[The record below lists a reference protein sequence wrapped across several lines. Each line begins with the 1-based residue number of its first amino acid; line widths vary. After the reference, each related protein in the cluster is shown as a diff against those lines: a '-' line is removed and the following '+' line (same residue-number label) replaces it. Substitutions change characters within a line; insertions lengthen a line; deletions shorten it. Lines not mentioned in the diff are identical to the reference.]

1 MKTLFFLEMK
11 RTPEPELM
19 EIPLQVKA
27 YADADFS
34 KSDSMV
40 VQGLEKF
47 LKKVGKTLNNN
58 DLILDIAC
66 GPGNISERIAKNWPF
81 VKVVG
86 IDGSKEM
93 LNQAE
98 KKLCRSFIKNLSY
111 ELIEIN
117 SIATGDKSLPF
128 EADVLV
134 SNSALHHF
142 HDPLRFWNALKKMG
156 NNKCIHVHRDLIRP
170 DSIEKTLEIQ
180 EKYLSTSPEILK
192 KDFYASL
199 KASFTVDE
207 VNQQL
212 SDAELSQLEVFQV
225 DELYL
230 EIFGCI

>member
-1 MKTLFFLEMK
+1 MK

-19 EIPLQVKA
+19 ETPSQVKA

-34 KSDSMV
+34 RSDSMV
-40 VQGLEKF
+40 VKGLEKY

-58 DLILDIAC
+58 DLILDVAC
-66 GPGNISERIAKNWPF
+66 GPGNISQRIAENWPF

-98 KKLCRSFIKNLSY
+98 KKLCESFTKNLTY

-117 SIATGDKSLPF
+117 SIATGKKLFPLK
-128 EADVLV
+128 ADVLV

-142 HDPLRFWNALKKMG
+142 HDPYRFWEALKKLG
-156 NNKCIHVHRDLIRP
+156 KNNCIHIHRDLIRP
-170 DSIEKTLEIQ
+170 TSIDKAFEIK
-180 EKYLSTSPEILK
+180 EKYLSTAPEILK
-192 KDFYASL
+192 NDFYASL
-199 KASFTVDE
+199 KASFTVNE

-212 SDAELSQLEVFQV
+212 VNAGLSQL
-225 DELYL
+225 
-230 EIFGCI
+230 

>member
-1 MKTLFFLEMK
+1 MK
-11 RTPEPELM
+11 RIPEPELM
-19 EIPLQVKA
+19 ETPSQVKA

-40 VQGLEKF
+40 VKGLEKY
-47 LKKVGKTLNNN
+47 LKKVGKTLNKK
-58 DLILDIAC
+58 DLIMDVAC

-93 LNQAE
+93 LNQAK
-98 KKLCRSFIKNLSY
+98 KKLCRSFKKNLTY

-117 SIATGDKSLPF
+117 SIATGKKHFPLK
-128 EADVLV
+128 ADVLV

-142 HDPLRFWNALKKMG
+142 HDPYRFWDALKKLG
-156 NNKCIHVHRDLIRP
+156 KNECIHIHRDLIRP
-170 DSIEKTLEIQ
+170 NSIEKALEIK
-180 EKYLSTSPEILK
+180 EKHLSSAPEILK

-207 VNQQL
+207 VTQQL
-212 SDAELSQLEVFQV
+212 VDAGLSQLEVFQV
-225 DELYL
+225 DELYF
-230 EIFGCI
+230 EIIGCI

>member
-1 MKTLFFLEMK
+1 MK

-19 EIPLQVKA
+19 EIPSQVKA

-40 VQGLEKF
+40 VKGLEKY
-47 LKKVGKTLNNN
+47 LNNVGKTLNK
-58 DLILDIAC
+58 DHLILDIAC

-98 KKLCRSFIKNLSY
+98 KNLSKNFTKNLTY

-117 SIATGDKSLPF
+117 SIATGDNHFPHK
-128 EADVLV
+128 ADVLV

-142 HDPLRFWNALKKMG
+142 HDPYRFWDALKKIA
-156 NNKCIHVHRDLIRP
+156 NNSCIHIHRDLIRP
-170 DSIEKTLEIQ
+170 KSIEKAFELK
-180 EKYLSTSPEILK
+180 EKHLSTAPEILK
-192 KDFYASL
+192 NDFYASL

-212 SDAELSQLEVFQV
+212 VNAGLSQLEVFQV
-225 DELYL
+225 DELYF
-230 EIFGCI
+230 EIIGCI

>member
-1 MKTLFFLEMK
+1 MK

-19 EIPLQVKA
+19 EIPSQVKA

-34 KSDSMV
+34 RSDSMV
-40 VQGLEKF
+40 VKGLEKY
-47 LKKVGKTLNNN
+47 LKQVGKTLNKN
-58 DLILDIAC
+58 DLILDVAC
-66 GPGNISERIAKNWPF
+66 GPGNISERVAKNWPF
-81 VKVVG
+81 VNVVG

-98 KKLCRSFIKNLSY
+98 KKLCDSVLNNLTY

-117 SIATGDKSLPF
+117 SIASGEKELPLK
-128 EADVLV
+128 ADVLV

-142 HDPLRFWNALKKMG
+142 HDPYRFWDALKKLG
-156 NNKCIHVHRDLIRP
+156 KNSCIHFHRDLIRP
-170 DSIEKTLEIQ
+170 TSIEKALELK
-180 EKYLSTSPEILK
+180 EKHLSNAPEILK

-212 SDAELSQLEVFQV
+212 VNAGLSQLEVFQV
-225 DELYL
+225 DELYF
-230 EIFGCI
+230 EIIGCK

>member
-1 MKTLFFLEMK
+1 MK
-11 RTPEPELM
+11 RIPEPELM
-19 EIPLQVKA
+19 EIPSQVKA

-34 KSDSMV
+34 RSDSMV
-40 VQGLEKF
+40 IKGLEKY
-47 LKKVGKTLNNN
+47 LTKAGKTLNKT
-58 DLILDIAC
+58 DVILDIAC
-66 GPGNISERIAKNWPF
+66 GPGNISERIAENWPL

-98 KKLCRSFIKNLSY
+98 KKLCESSAKNLTY

-117 SIATGDKSLPF
+117 SIATGVKKFPLK
-128 EADVLV
+128 ADVLV

-142 HDPLRFWNALKKMG
+142 HDPYRFWSALKKLG
-156 NNKCIHVHRDLIRP
+156 KNNCIHIHRDLIRP
-170 DSIEKTLEIQ
+170 TSIEKAFEIK
-180 EKYLSTSPEILK
+180 EKHLANSPEVLRN
-192 KDFYASL
+192 DFHASL

-212 SDAELSQLEVFQV
+212 VNAGLSQLEVFQV

-230 EIFGCI
+230 EIIGCI